1 MEAGRYEN
9 YLRPIELNNLVS
21 VSVTDLLLRKY
32 VAAAI
37 KPKRAVRRRG
47 SMTRGQQ
54 SSWP

>member
-1 MEAGRYEN
+1 MEAGGFKII
-9 YLRPIELNNLVS
+9 IEANLVNHGI
-21 VSVTDLLLRKY
+21 DLLLRKY